1 MDRNMAMA
9 MNTRKYLPRLDWL
22 GFALQLITLGFGG
35 FLVARGAMAW
45 ADSSHSRRIC
55 E

>member
-35 FLVARGAMAW
+35 FLVARGAMSLGGLVAF
-45 ADSSHSRRIC
+45 SSYL
-55 E
+55 